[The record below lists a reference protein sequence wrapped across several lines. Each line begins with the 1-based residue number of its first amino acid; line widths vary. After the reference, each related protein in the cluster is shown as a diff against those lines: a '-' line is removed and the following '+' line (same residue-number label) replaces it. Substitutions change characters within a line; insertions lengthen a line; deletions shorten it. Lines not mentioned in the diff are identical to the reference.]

1 MQVRTDQKSSKT
13 PKVRADEASATFSR
27 DALLT
32 PQHLSK
38 RWNITALT
46 LRRDRDQGKLRAVVI
61 SPRISRFSMSEI
73 LRFEA
78 QAAE

>member
-1 MQVRTDQKSSKT
+1 MQVRTDKRSSKT
-13 PKVRADEASATFSR
+13 PKVRSDEASATFSR

-32 PQHLSK
+32 PQQLSK

-46 LRRDRDQGKLRAVVI
+46 LRRYRDQGKLRAVVI
-61 SPRISRFSMSEI
+61 SPRIIRFSMSEI